1 LKAPWLVYIKQQV
14 IKLKAIWFVPF
25 RQKIFLSDNY
35 VTSNLNTLGTMISQA
50 IFTGLVPMLLVQYII
65 GTQVSYIA

>member
-1 LKAPWLVYIKQQV
+1 LVCAFPLKD
-14 IKLKAIWFVPF
+14 
-25 RQKIFLSDNY
+25 FLSDNY

>member
-1 LKAPWLVYIKQQV
+1 M
-14 IKLKAIWFVPF
+14 PF